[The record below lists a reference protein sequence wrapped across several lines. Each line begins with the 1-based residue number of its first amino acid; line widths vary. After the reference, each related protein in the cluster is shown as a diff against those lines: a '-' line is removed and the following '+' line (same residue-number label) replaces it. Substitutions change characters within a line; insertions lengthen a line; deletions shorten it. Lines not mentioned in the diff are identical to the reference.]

1 MISLTCDV
9 DDKDIVETDR
19 EHRWEMSSRTE
30 LERPHD
36 VAVELVRRQ
45 RLERRDADALAPG
58 AAVERRRVAV
68 GSVEDVGAEPVQHH
82 PLHQR
87 PRAARK
93 RKPVRKKKR
102 QNCSNQVMEKLPK
115 NTWRLTNAIDELV
128 DLRKSTN
135 ATKRVE

>member
-1 MISLTCDV
+1 MISLTSDV

-58 AAVERRRVAV
+58 AAVEPGGGAAHRPLAVDGVATRPQRRIA
-68 GSVEDVGAEPVQHH
+68 DP
-82 PLHQR
+82 QR
-87 PRAARK
+87 
-93 RKPVRKKKR
+93 
-102 QNCSNQVMEKLPK
+102 
-115 NTWRLTNAIDELV
+115 
-128 DLRKSTN
+128 
-135 ATKRVE
+135 